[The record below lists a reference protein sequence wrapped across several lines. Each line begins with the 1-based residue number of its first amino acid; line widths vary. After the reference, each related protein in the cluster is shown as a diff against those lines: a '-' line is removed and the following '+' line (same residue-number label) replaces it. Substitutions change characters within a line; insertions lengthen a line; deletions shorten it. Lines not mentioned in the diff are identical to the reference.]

1 MNTFRITPIEDSVI
15 VGTANF
21 PTPKDRLLRILNSGF
36 DIAYN
41 DASWKYKTLRAQLT
55 KTCSAIR
62 KDVLPIVYSRDKK
75 VKEMSNIER
84 ANAKD
89 CISAGDT
96 SNTVRAGIWGDTC
109 YDFDMC
115 VAHQALLMSAVEE
128 GEEILFPITAEYVQN
143 KKQLRQEVADE
154 MFDGDIE
161 LAKQALC
168 ALTFGSSLKSAF
180 AQC

>member
-75 VKEMSNIER
+75 VKEMSNI
-84 ANAKD
+84 
-89 CISAGDT
+89 
-96 SNTVRAGIWGDTC
+96 
-109 YDFDMC
+109 
-115 VAHQALLMSAVEE
+115 
-128 GEEILFPITAEYVQN
+128 
-143 KKQLRQEVADE
+143 
-154 MFDGDIE
+154 
-161 LAKQALC
+161 
-168 ALTFGSSLKSAF
+168 
-180 AQC
+180 